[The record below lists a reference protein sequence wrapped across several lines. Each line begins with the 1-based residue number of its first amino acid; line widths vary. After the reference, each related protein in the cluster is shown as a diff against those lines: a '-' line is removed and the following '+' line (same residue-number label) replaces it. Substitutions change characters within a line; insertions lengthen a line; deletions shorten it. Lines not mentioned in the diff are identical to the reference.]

1 MPSLVSVSFS
11 TARAPWHVKEKF
23 PFFFFFGISLGLE
36 CSLWGW
42 AALWEAGPGSSV
54 VSPVKSGTWCQLTG
68 HSPNLRLCILQFPF
82 YLECSE
88 RLREVHQGRESQ
100 ALSPAEL
107 VSICTQP
114 AGIAPFQSLPSTSRW
129 EAEDV
134 QAALNSQEPVKG
146 VSSSR
151 VFDVVT
157 AFTEVL
163 FDFWRHPQPWQVS
176 LNKQAFC
183 LCFYLLIL
191 KGKGDTAQLRNAT
204 GESFKLLFQS
214 NNEIEVIFP
223 LGSCLPLPQQPLA
236 NGL

>member
-88 RLREVHQGRESQ
+88 RLREVHQGRELQ

-114 AGIAPFQSLPSTSRW
+114 AGIAPFQSLPAHQGEKLKMFRQLLTPRSQWRVW
-129 EAEDV
+129 AVAEF
-134 QAALNSQEPVKG
+134 LMLLLHLL
-146 VSSSR
+146 R
-151 VFDVVT
+151 
-157 AFTEVL
+157 
-163 FDFWRHPQPWQVS
+163 
-176 LNKQAFC
+176 
-183 LCFYLLIL
+183 FYLTSGGIL
-191 KGKGDTAQLRNAT
+191 SHGK
-204 GESFKLLFQS
+204 
-214 NNEIEVIFP
+214 
-223 LGSCLPLPQQPLA
+223 
-236 NGL
+236 